1 MVRSYHPTEACVE
14 GQGRVRVGEACLDT
28 GCAVPAHRA
37 ISVKIFECA
46 DRSLRRETSLRPV
59 LPATRQPNPAE
70 SAANPA
76 TQQPGNTRQNRKT
89 RQPGSLTGQIICED
103 VRPPTRQFPATQ
115 Q

>member
-1 MVRSYHPTEACVE
+1 VRRSIFAERDLFA
-14 GQGRVRVGEACLDT
+14 L
-28 GCAVPAHRA
+28 CAPGKPAA
-37 ISVKIFECA
+37 QPGSK
-46 DRSLRRETSLRPV
+46 
-59 LPATRQPNPAE
+59 PAANPPDSK